1 MAEAYLDLA
10 IKRQAILER
19 IKSGQ
24 VRDFA
29 REIQKIEKLIRNTL
43 LGLDEELGDLSR
55 RKLESLLS
63 TLQKDQAVIFKAAT
77 QTFLN
82 ETSNIAALYMGQE
95 IIDLTKTIDMR
106 GTVLKDFTKKDLF
119 SKVIKR
125 PLSTDGDLLEPW
137 IKDFTT
143 KEITRTN
150 KAVRRGWS
158 QGKTNQ
164 EMVRELIGTK
174 TAKFKDGILE
184 TSRRNASAIVRTS
197 VQHAASAAR
206 QEVWEAN
213 RDVIDRYE
221 FLATLDRATSS
232 QCRSLDGQQFEFG
245 KGPIPPIHPNCLLP
259 GSLITASCG
268 ISSVFKRAYE
278 GQAFRV
284 KTRSGNEITITPNH
298 PVLTQRGWVGAQF
311 LNVGDKC
318 FVNST
323 AKGVIGAKGHYD
335 GIYARVEDIA
345 KSFGGPFN
353 VCPVEVPTTA
363 PDFHGDG
370 INHEVTNVRTYRYLG
385 FVRYTPKVKHGGKS
399 GFVMRGRSP
408 LVFGSCLRAH
418 TTLFKTSFSTPN
430 SIMGFF
436 CKLGSLFRS
445 RKIHSGLLLGRPATQ
460 RNASTEQDTFDR
472 AWADA
477 EFLRDTS
484 DTDASLIF
492 TDDIVSVESFHFC
505 GHVYNLDTENHI
517 IESNGIV
524 THNCRSTTIPILSKE
539 FDFLSKGRT
548 RSAEF
553 GPVSKETSYYDWLKR
568 QSKED
573 QFDVLGESR
582 GKLFR
587 EGGMSAERFREL
599 QFDRNFEPLTLAEMR
614 RLEPQAFERAGL

>member
-1 MAEAYLDLA
+1 MPDSYLDLA

-29 REIQKIEKLIRNTL
+29 KEIQKIEKLIRNTL

-143 KEITRTN
+143 KEISRVN
-150 KAVRRGWS
+150 KVVRRGWS

-164 EMVRELIGTK
+164 EMVRELVGTK
-174 TAKFKDGILE
+174 IAKFKDGTLE
-184 TSRRNASAIVRTS
+184 TRRRNASTVVRTS
-197 VQHAASAAR
+197 VQHAAAAAR

-213 RDVIDRYE
+213 RDVIEKYE

-245 KGPIPPIHPNCLLP
+245 KGPIPPIHP
-259 GSLITASCG
+259 
-268 ISSVFKRAYE
+268 
-278 GQAFRV
+278 
-284 KTRSGNEITITPNH
+284 
-298 PVLTQRGWVGAQF
+298 
-311 LNVGDKC
+311 
-318 FVNST
+318 
-323 AKGVIGAKGHYD
+323 
-335 GIYARVEDIA
+335 
-345 KSFGGPFN
+345 
-353 VCPVEVPTTA
+353 
-363 PDFHGDG
+363 
-370 INHEVTNVRTYRYLG
+370 
-385 FVRYTPKVKHGGKS
+385 
-399 GFVMRGRSP
+399 
-408 LVFGSCLRAH
+408 
-418 TTLFKTSFSTPN
+418 
-430 SIMGFF
+430 
-436 CKLGSLFRS
+436 
-445 RKIHSGLLLGRPATQ
+445 
-460 RNASTEQDTFDR
+460 
-472 AWADA
+472 
-477 EFLRDTS
+477 
-484 DTDASLIF
+484 
-492 TDDIVSVESFHFC
+492 
-505 GHVYNLDTENHI
+505 
-517 IESNGIV
+517 
-524 THNCRSTTIPILSKE
+524 NCRSTTIPILSKE

-573 QFDVLGESR
+573 QFYVLGESR
-582 GKLFR
+582 GRLFR